1 MKKLT
6 ITALTVV
13 LGTSAYAGDFSF
25 NYENEELL
33 SDQSMSALHTR
44 LEREA
49 RSYCT
54 DRYRTI
60 RDLSATS
67 SCVREVVAAAIESID
82 SEELVAHVEKSG
94 KPVS

>member
-6 ITALTVV
+6 LTALTVV

-25 NYENEELL
+25 NYQNEELL
-33 SDQSMSALHTR
+33 SENAMSALHTR

-54 DRYRTI
+54 DRYRSI
-60 RDLSATS
+60 RDLAATS
-67 SCVREVVAAAIESID
+67 SCMREIVAATIENIG
-82 SEELVAHVEKSG
+82 SEELVAHAEKSG

>member
-6 ITALTVV
+6 LAALTVV
-13 LGTSAYAGDFSF
+13 LGTSAYAGDFTFS
-25 NYENEELL
+25 YENEELL
-33 SDQSMSALHTR
+33 SDSTMSALHTR

-60 RDLSATS
+60 RDLAATS
-67 SCVREVVAAAIESID
+67 SCMREIVSATIENIG
-82 SEELVAHVEKSG
+82 SEELVAHIEKSG